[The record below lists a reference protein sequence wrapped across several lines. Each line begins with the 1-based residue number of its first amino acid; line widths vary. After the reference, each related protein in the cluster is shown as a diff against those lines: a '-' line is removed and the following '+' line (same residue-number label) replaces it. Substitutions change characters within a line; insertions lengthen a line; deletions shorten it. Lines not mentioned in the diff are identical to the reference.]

1 VIARGQLHNE
11 DTLKT
16 GLRYIIDKYPKT
28 EIAGI
33 ATILLSTFGD
43 VQLPGAATD
52 SSQGDANLL
61 SINSPFSYLPNEQ
74 HYVVVIANATQ
85 LSIADIKNDLTNFNR
100 DFYALQKFNINSFYI
115 NKEEQMVTV
124 SRFKNGELSLEYYQT
139 LLSSEIFKDYLKQE
153 SIQVYCMSAT
163 NYTTYYNKV
172 DQRSYYRPFFNKF
185 YLNKE

>member
-1 VIARGQLHNE
+1 
-11 DTLKT
+11 
-16 GLRYIIDKYPKT
+16 
-28 EIAGI
+28 
-33 ATILLSTFGD
+33 
-43 VQLPGAATD
+43 
-52 SSQGDANLL
+52 
-61 SINSPFSYLPNEQ
+61 
-74 HYVVVIANATQ
+74 
-85 LSIADIKNDLTNFNR
+85 
-100 DFYALQKFNINSFYI
+100 
-115 NKEEQMVTV
+115 MVTV